1 MDPKR
6 RMIPSRQ
13 TLRRVN
19 GRAPSDL
26 DVAGV
31 DLILHLMS
39 AVEVIRNSVYT
50 RLHKEAGLSEG
61 KFSLMMSLRDAGH
74 PVSTGRLAAHLGVS
88 DATVSVMVKRMLA
101 EETPLIARYADPDD
115 RRAVLVGL
123 TKAGEALLDR
133 HLPDHFARIAEFSAP
148 LNAEEREQ
156 LVALIKKLLGPDPAA
171 DELGDLA
178 ASAASVKNAPGEKE
192 PPGR

>member
-1 MDPKR
+1 
-6 RMIPSRQ
+6 MIPSRQ

-50 RLHKEAGLSEG
+50 RLQKEAGRSEG
-61 KFSLMMSLRDAGH
+61 KFSLLMSLRDAGH

-101 EETPLIARYADPDD
+101 GCGTPVLQLHRLSIGALTLDP
-115 RRAVLVGL
+115 
-123 TKAGEALLDR
+123 AL
-133 HLPDHFARIAEFSAP
+133 AP
-148 LNAEEREQ
+148 GAYRELSAEEAM
-156 LVALIKKLLGPDPAA
+156 LVFAEPA
-171 DELGDLA
+171 
-178 ASAASVKNAPGEKE
+178 S
-192 PPGR
+192 

>member
-1 MDPKR
+1 
-6 RMIPSRQ
+6 MIPSRQ

-19 GRAPSDL
+19 GLAPSDL

-31 DLILHLMS
+31 DLIFHLMS

-101 EETPLIARYADPDD
+101 EETPLIARYADPED
-115 RRAVLVGL
+115 RRGL
-123 TKAGEALLDR
+123 RLRQFAGDDAF
-133 HLPDHFARIAEFSAP
+133 HS
-148 LNAEEREQ
+148 
-156 LVALIKKLLGPDPAA
+156 
-171 DELGDLA
+171 LA
-178 ASAASVKNAPGEKE
+178 AHNGQRFPAQFATVSHGSCLAELAVMRPCPLTA
-192 PPGR
+192 GRTFSFGSRALWD

>member
-1 MDPKR
+1 
-6 RMIPSRQ
+6 MIPSRQ
-13 TLRRVN
+13 TLRCVN
-19 GRAPSDL
+19 GNAPSDL

-39 AVEVIRNSVYT
+39 AVEVIRSSVYT
-50 RLHKEAGLSEG
+50 RLHEETGLSEG
-61 KFSLMMSLRDAGH
+61 KFSLLMSLRDAGQ
-74 PVSTGRLAAHLGVS
+74 PVSTGRLAAHLGVA

-123 TKAGEALLDR
+123 TKAGETLLDR

-148 LNAEEREQ
+148 LNAEERDQ

-178 ASAASVKNAPGEKE
+178 ASAASAKDASKEKN

>member
-1 MDPKR
+1 
-6 RMIPSRQ
+6 MIPSRQ

-88 DATVSVMVKRMLA
+88 DATVSVMVKRM
-101 EETPLIARYADPDD
+101 
-115 RRAVLVGL
+115 RAVLVGL

-148 LNAEEREQ
+148 LNAEERDQ

-178 ASAASVKNAPGEKE
+178 PSASSEKGAPDEND

>member
-1 MDPKR
+1 
-6 RMIPSRQ
+6 MIPSRQ

-26 DVAGV
+26 DVEGV

-101 EETPLIARYADPDD
+101 EETPLIARHADPED

-123 TKAGEALLDR
+123 TKAGEGLLDR
-133 HLPDHFARIAEFSAP
+133 LLPDHFARIAEFSAP
-148 LNAEEREQ
+148 LNAEERDR
-156 LVALIKKLLGPDPAA
+156 LVGLIKKLLGPDPAA
-171 DELGDLA
+171 EELGDLSAPA
-178 ASAASVKNAPGEKE
+178 APSDQAAPEENETT
-192 PPGR
+192 GR